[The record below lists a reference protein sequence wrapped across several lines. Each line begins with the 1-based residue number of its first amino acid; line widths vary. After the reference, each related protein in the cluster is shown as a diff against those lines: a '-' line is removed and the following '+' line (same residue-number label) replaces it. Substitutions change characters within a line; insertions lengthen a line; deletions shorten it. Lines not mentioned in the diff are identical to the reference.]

1 MSKVGDSS
9 KKFHVNSSGL
19 LGAESL
25 ENLTSSLEK
34 SFSAS
39 PRTSPSRPR
48 RARKEAQASPSLGI
62 HPQPQTPT
70 VFSPAAY
77 EISKKF
83 GKFTEKFSFGS
94 PRSAVSNSNN
104 SPASQK
110 NKSRPLQSTTVT
122 SPRFQEPSKSPH
134 IWSTPTSSQQSS
146 PQSKRK
152 NSIPDSCIFCDLPL
166 QSMLLYKSENM
177 DPEGII
183 ELRCQHS
190 CHEKCLLL
198 EMEFVNISK
207 VQSSASV
214 APVQFP
220 HCPKCHQNVRAVPA
234 SQVVADQMITN
245 ILTVPVRKPEPAH
258 SIHYRPPNSQP
269 GSNGSSPRIT
279 QRNRA
284 DQWVHQRHAKKPSR
298 GSSISA
304 VSSIISSVSVQTV
317 PESSSTTTLPL
328 GSSRMKSSWTSDF
341 PIYLLRSK
349 FIGELIMLQSQKF
362 DTVRLNKLAVDS
374 FGDLRLV
381 DKLQISE
388 DLALW
393 DECYCYLFERMFVLV
408 DLCASTIKTFSVDH
422 SLKSQIPSPTV
433 VKVQFDSELLYL
445 SCSEE
450 EVLEKWGVAL
460 ANLNT
465 EFPSG
470 LITTTVKEDEFY
482 EILKFNETETPQQLP
497 PGVNPKFY
505 EATINSLVFSRKPC
519 AMIIVINQ
527 LNPSHHS
534 LVSIKNIVRSLLM
547 VKIQIHMVFTSSLQ
561 LRSESQV
568 LSTLSFDSGA
578 DDDEKENLFSKID
591 EYHKLLNDVTPTAD
605 ENRVHWGTDD
615 TLCATLQNFR
625 DKCPHSEL
633 EDLAT
638 VVLSVTP
645 LSELSRLP
653 TSKNIFVEI
662 STPPNLNGSHRRSSV
677 FNVTGW
683 EDAMEAI
690 CSYTGLEFDDSDFED
705 TSDESDDDERP
716 KPTGIG
722 VDFSSNQAKDG
733 PRWSTLLKDLD
744 KALEETKKHTSR

>member
-1 MSKVGDSS
+1 MSKVGDSN

-34 SFSAS
+34 SFLAS

-48 RARKEAQASPSLGI
+48 KTRKETQISPSLRI
-62 HPQPQTPT
+62 NPQSQTPAG
-70 VFSPAAY
+70 FSPAAY

-94 PRSAVSNSNN
+94 PRSAVSNSG
-104 SPASQK
+104 SSLASRKDQ
-110 NKSRPLQSTTVT
+110 SRLLQSGSVT
-122 SPRFQEPSKSPH
+122 SPRFQESSKSPN
-134 IWSTPTSSQQSS
+134 IWVTPTSSHQGS
-146 PQSKRK
+146 PESKRK
-152 NSIPDSCIFCDLPL
+152 NSLPDSCIFCDLPL

-183 ELRCQHS
+183 ELKCQHS

-198 EMEFVNISK
+198 EMEFANISK
-207 VQSSASV
+207 LQSTASV
-214 APVQFP
+214 APVYFP
-220 HCPKCHQNVRAVPA
+220 HCSKCHQNVRAVPA

-245 ILTVPVRKPEPAH
+245 ILTVPFRKPEPVH
-258 SIHYRPPNSQP
+258 SVHYRQTNSQP
-269 GSNGSSPRIT
+269 SSNGSSPRVT
-279 QRNRA
+279 QRNRTE
-284 DQWVHQRHAKKPSR
+284 QWAPQRHSKKLSR

-304 VSSIISSVSVQTV
+304 VSSVISSVSVQAA
-317 PESSSTTTLPL
+317 PELGSTTTLPL
-328 GSSRMKSSWTSDF
+328 DSSRMKSSWTSDF

-349 FIGELIMLQSQKF
+349 FVRELIMLQSQKF
-362 DTVRLNKLAVDS
+362 GTVRLNKLAIDS
-374 FGDLRLV
+374 LGDLRLV
-381 DKLQISE
+381 DKLQVSE
-388 DLALW
+388 DLVMW

-408 DLCASTIKTFSVDH
+408 DLCASTIKTYSVDH

-433 VKVQFDSELLYL
+433 VKVQFDFQVLYL
-445 SCSEE
+445 TCSEE

-505 EATINSLVFSRKPC
+505 EATINSLAFSRKPKE
-519 AMIIVINQ
+519 MVIVINQ
-527 LNPSHHS
+527 LIPSPHS

-547 VKIQIHMVFTSSLQ
+547 VKIQIYMIFTSSLQ
-561 LRSESQV
+561 LSPESQV
-568 LSTLSFDSGA
+568 LTTLSFDSRV
-578 DDDEKENLFSKID
+578 DDEEKEALFSKID
-591 EYHKLLNDVTPTAD
+591 EYQKLLNDVTPTAD
-605 ENRVHWGTDD
+605 ENKVHWAMDD
-615 TLCATLQNFR
+615 TLSAKLQNFR
-625 DKCPHSEL
+625 DKCPDPEL
-633 EDLAT
+633 DDLAT

-645 LSELSRLP
+645 LSELNRLP

-662 STPPNLNGSHRRSSV
+662 STPPNLNVSHRRSSV
-677 FNVTGW
+677 FNVAGW

-690 CSYTGLEFDDSDFED
+690 CSYIGLEFDDSDFEY
-705 TSDESDDDERP
+705 TSDENDDDERE
-716 KPTGIG
+716 KPAEIG
-722 VDFSSNQAKDG
+722 VGLASNQAKEG
-733 PRWSTLLKDLD
+733 PRWSTLLRDLD
-744 KALEETKKHTSR
+744 KALEETKSRSSR